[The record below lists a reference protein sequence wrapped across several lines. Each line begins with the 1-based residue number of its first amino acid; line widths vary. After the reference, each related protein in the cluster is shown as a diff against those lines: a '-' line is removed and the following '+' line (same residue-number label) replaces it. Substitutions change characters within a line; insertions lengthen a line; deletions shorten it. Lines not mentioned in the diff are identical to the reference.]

1 MYIWNIMS
9 KRELKKYLSSLS
21 KKQLETQ
28 MLDIYVRFK
37 PVKEYYNFVFNPN
50 EEKLISE
57 CKFKINKEYFPTNT
71 RKPKKR
77 RSTAHKFIK
86 KFKLLGVNPLI
97 IADIMIFNIEVAQK
111 FSVNNNMPDSFFTS
125 MIKSFRE
132 AVEYIQESGLRS
144 DFRERLE
151 KIVDNSVEQDWINYQ
166 AFENTLL

>member
-1 MYIWNIMS
+1 MS

-21 KKQLETQ
+21 KKQLEAQ
-28 MLDIYVRFK
+28 MLDLYIRFK

-57 CKFKINKEYFPTNT
+57 CKFKINKEYFPTSS

-97 IADIMIFNIEVAQK
+97 IADIMLFNIETAQK
-111 FSVNNNMPDSFFTS
+111 FSARNNMPDSFFTS
-125 MIKSFRE
+125 MIKSYRE
-132 AVEYIQESGLRS
+132 AVEYIQDSGLRS

-151 KIVDNSVEQDWINYQ
+151 KIADNSIEQDWINYQ